1 MILAFTGSGISKE
14 SGIPTFEDMGNLRE
28 KLSREYANNN
38 PVEYQ
43 NALNILIEASK
54 NATPNGAH
62 NALAK
67 YGIPVITMNIDG
79 LHQKAGSKN
88 VVCLHGDVSEPNKI
102 VLYGD
107 PAPNYQMAYDLVDLL
122 RCGDIFLVVGA
133 SRYTSISEHLRLIAL
148 SNGARVV
155 EIQDNASTK
164 VDALLSNN
172 KQSIEDFETFLNR
185 CNEDKDDI

>member
-54 NATPNGAH
+54 NATPNDAH

-88 VVCLHGDVSEPNKI
+88 VVCLHGDASEPNKI

-107 PAPNYQMAYDLVDLL
+107 LAPNYQMAYDLVELL
-122 RCGDIFLVVGA
+122 RCGDIFLVIGA
-133 SRYTSISEHLRLIAL
+133 SRYTSISEHLRLMAL

-164 VDALLSNN
+164 VEAFLSNN